1 MIQKKAASVVEAAF
15 FFAFIRALADG
26 NRHVIANENLYITRV
41 DRVADFRNIIVMIF
55 YSKIK
60 GEITP
65 KILAIAY

>member
-41 DRVADFRNIIVMIF
+41 DRVAVFET
-55 YSKIK
+55 SS
-60 GEITP
+60 
-65 KILAIAY
+65 